1 MKSGILIAENRRR
14 PLPNGGRID
23 FDENGRVIILAR
35 DYRLIA
41 SPSKPRKT
49 FKPKYPG
56 LEGNV
61 AADLILRARVYS
73 DTRVAWVLWRH
84 KRTGEY
90 LGMRHVP
97 CVAGKAYYTRRSR
110 KK

>member
-14 PLPNGGRID
+14 PLPNGGRIE
-23 FDENGRVIILAR
+23 FDENGQVIILAR

-41 SPSKPRKT
+41 SPSKPVKT
-49 FKPKYPG
+49 TKPKYPG
-56 LEGNV
+56 LEGNP

-84 KRTGEY
+84 KRTGEC
-90 LGMRHVP
+90 LGMRRVP
-97 CVAGKAYYTRRSR
+97 CITGKAYYTRRSR
-110 KK
+110 RR